1 MDCLRSFVIGM
12 QNAST
17 YSGGDVKTWTVGSQV
32 FWALNES
39 GTSLFNFEGFK
50 NVDVY
55 GIDVI
60 GGVGTQQA
68 AGIGGVVVSDW
79 NFEVRIEGNLPLVS
93 GLVQASGNFWGI
105 TTEAYTTKVFRFSKN
120 TNSLKFSD
128 PIQSVKN
135 LEFLLLRTEG
145 QGAETTGTVSIDYDF
160 SFIVF
165 YKYEGE

>member
-55 GIDVI
+55 GIDLI

-68 AGIGGVVVSDW
+68 ASIGGVIVNDW
-79 NFEVRIEGNLPLVS
+79 NFEVRIDGNLPLAS
-93 GLVQASGNFWGI
+93 GKVQAIGNFWGI